1 MKFSL
6 FKALIIDNFS
16 DASDVAP
23 DSDGGQEVKSSDS
36 RGRGGGRTVSAEML
50 LQEEATNRKSL
61 LIC

>member
-1 MKFSL
+1 MRFSL

-23 DSDGGQEVKSSDS
+23 DSDGGQEVKSGDS

-50 LQEEATNRKSL
+50 
-61 LIC
+61 